1 MSWSFLRVN
10 KLFIIRG
17 DLMKYWIWLAS
28 VDGLGPVKKFAL
40 LNKFETAKRIYNATE
55 KEILKVDG
63 MSDKIVQNMQKAK
76 DAKLLEKYEKYI
88 LKNDIKIINISDD
101 NYPAKL
107 KNIYAPPITIFAK
120 GDISL
125 LNSKSIAIVG
135 SREPSKY
142 GIYVA
147 EKFSK
152 ELSKEGITIVS
163 GLARGIDT
171 FAHVGALSSFGKTIA
186 VLGSGIDVVYPKENA
201 KYYREISEKGLII
214 SEYIV
219 GTAPES
225 KNFPQ
230 RNRIIS
236 GLSDGVLVVEAR
248 KNSGTMIT
256 TDFALEQGKELYV
269 IPGNITSNLSAGT
282 NNLIKEGAKLVT
294 DVYEILEDLNC

>member
-1 MSWSFLRVN
+1 MSWSFLCVN

-28 VDGLGPVKKFAL
+28 IEGLGPVKKFAL

-101 NYPAKL
+101 NYPVKL

>member
-17 DLMKYWIWLAS
+17 DLMKYWIWLGS
-28 VDGLGPVKKFAL
+28 VEGLGPVKKVAL

>member
-1 MSWSFLRVN
+1 
-10 KLFIIRG
+10 
-17 DLMKYWIWLAS
+17 MKYWIWLAS
-28 VDGLGPVKKFAL
+28 VEGLGPVKKLAL
-40 LNKFETAKRIYNATE
+40 LNKFKSVKKIYNATE

-125 LNSKSIAIVG
+125 LSSKAIAIVG

>member
-1 MSWSFLRVN
+1 
-10 KLFIIRG
+10 
-17 DLMKYWIWLAS
+17 MKYWIWLAS
-28 VDGLGPVKKFAL
+28 IEGLGPVKKFAL

>member
-1 MSWSFLRVN
+1 
-10 KLFIIRG
+10 
-17 DLMKYWIWLAS
+17 MKYWIWLAS
-28 VDGLGPVKKFAL
+28 VEGLGPVKKFAL

-125 LNSKSIAIVG
+125 LSSKAIAIVG